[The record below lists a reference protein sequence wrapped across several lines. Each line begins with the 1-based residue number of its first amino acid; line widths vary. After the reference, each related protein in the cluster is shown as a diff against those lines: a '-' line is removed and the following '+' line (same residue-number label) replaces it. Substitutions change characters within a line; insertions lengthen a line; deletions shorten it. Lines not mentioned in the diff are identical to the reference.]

1 MKKRICVAIVLSV
14 CGFNGCYTPLNNSGV
29 ATTKKWL
36 EVSAKKTD
44 FDGKQYDS
52 CYQFKLRFW
61 PPQAAERIDLED
73 ACISA
78 CCWRSDKET
87 VVLNFNENPA
97 TREAARGEDF
107 YEYTPDKITLTV
119 RYVPLLNTTRVKVS
133 PAGAVTSDGLVK
145 LSYRVAK
152 NSARTVAE
160 DVFSLDKQAQAVQ
173 TKADQAVAQAVT
185 SQTVLPSAP
194 ALEAHNLNA
203 AARFVRRIVGP
214 KIDAHFY
221 RMNKTYVKQ
230 GTVFVLGERTFRAEP
245 DGGNLYTVSCTA
257 SVRTGADATHLHEM
271 NFPCGQWRTDVS
283 AQSVFP
289 LDKLAETIWEGE

>member
-1 MKKRICVAIVLSV
+1 MKKRIGIAIFLSV
-14 CGFNGCYTPLNNSGV
+14 WGLYGCYTPLNNSGV

-61 PPQAAERIDLED
+61 PPQAAERIDLEE

-87 VVLNFNENPA
+87 VVLNFNKN
-97 TREAARGEDF
+97 TARGSGAEDS
-107 YEYTPDKITLTV
+107 YEYSPDKITLTV
-119 RYVPLLNTTRVKVS
+119 RHVPLLNTTRVKVS

-145 LSYRVAK
+145 LSYRVPK
-152 NSARTVAE
+152 NSARSAAE
-160 DVFSLDKQAQAVQ
+160 DVFSLDRQAQTAQ
-173 TKADQAVAQAVT
+173 TKADETTAQAAT
-185 SQTVLPSAP
+185 TRTVLPSAP

-203 AARFVRRIVGP
+203 AARLVRRVAGQQ
-214 KIDAHFY
+214 IDEHFY
-221 RMNKTYVKQ
+221 RMNKNYVKQ

-257 SVRTGADATHLHEM
+257 SVRTGADAAHLHEM